1 MSGCKNKEA
10 APDNNVV
17 HLFSKKPVNQNDQNK
32 IVRLAPELDGLEMLY
47 SNDANKSKMF
57 SMKILCW
64 ALRKNGEVE
73 AMIPWLSRLVPARD
87 LQDPL
92 NGHWEGY
99 YDSRYE
105 RLFYDP
111 PVHKVVE
118 LEGAATYFQTVDE
131 HTVKPADQ
139 NLSGEL
145 EKPAH
150 FNILGN
156 NQADNNKE
164 IKAKASSETPDIILQ
179 EIPDN
184 IGTHAVLTGNS
195 FQTITLTQITSW
207 RLKRSGVIEAMI
219 ADTGKIDNTPVLPGD
234 ECLYPV
240 QGSDDF
246 KYFFHHII
254 ANKIKAGDPDAMAA
268 FSRLL
273 DQ

>member
-1 MSGCKNKEA
+1 MSDRFSDKSAKNKKTLSTTSNTTE
-10 APDNNVV
+10 PDNVV
-17 HLFSKKPVNQNDQNK
+17 DIFTKKKVKDNNTNR

-47 SNDANKSKMF
+47 SNDANKDKMF

-64 ALRKNGEVE
+64 ALRQDGQVD
-73 AMIPWLSRLVPARD
+73 AMVPWLSRLVPAQD
-87 LQDPL
+87 LKDPL

-99 YDSRYE
+99 YDNRLE
-105 RLFYDP
+105 RLFYEP

-118 LEGAATYFQTVDE
+118 LEGAVTYFQSVEDRMVKVGDNDDE
-131 HTVKPADQ
+131 PQ
-139 NLSGEL
+139 
-145 EKPAH
+145 
-150 FNILGN
+150 
-156 NQADNNKE
+156 
-164 IKAKASSETPDIILQ
+164 IIQ

-195 FQTITLTQITSW
+195 FHTITLTQITSW
-207 RLKRSGVIEAMI
+207 RLMDDGTIQAMI
-219 ADTGKIDNTPVLPGD
+219 ADTDKIDNTPVLPGD

-240 QGSDDF
+240 QKNSDF

-254 ANKIKAGDPDAMAA
+254 ANKIKAGDPEAMAA

>member
-1 MSGCKNKEA
+1 MSDRFSDKSAKNKKTLSAVSNTPE
-10 APDNNVV
+10 PDNVV
-17 HLFSKKPVNQNDQNK
+17 DIFTKKKVKDNNTNR

-47 SNDANKSKMF
+47 SNDANKDKMF

-64 ALRKNGEVE
+64 ALRQDGQVD
-73 AMIPWLSRLVPARD
+73 AMVPWLSRLVPAQD
-87 LQDPL
+87 LKDPL

-99 YDSRYE
+99 YDNRLE
-105 RLFYDP
+105 RLFYEP

-118 LEGAATYFQTVDE
+118 LEGAVTYFQSVEDKM
-131 HTVKPADQ
+131 V
-139 NLSGEL
+139 NVG
-145 EKPAH
+145 
-150 FNILGN
+150 
-156 NQADNNKE
+156 DN
-164 IKAKASSETPDIILQ
+164 SDDPQIIQ

-195 FQTITLTQITSW
+195 FHTITLTQITSW
-207 RLKRSGVIEAMI
+207 RLMDDGTIQAMI
-219 ADTGKIDNTPVLPGD
+219 ADTDKIDNTPVLPGD

-240 QGSDDF
+240 QQNHDF

-254 ANKIKAGDPDAMAA
+254 ANKIKAGDPEAIAA